1 MKVCPACGA
10 EYAEDAAFCARDRTP
25 LQPAESRPGLV
36 GQIVGERYQVER
48 RLGEGGMGE
57 VYLARHLLMGRRC
70 ALKVMAPSLST
81 NPDAL
86 GRFNREATN
95 ASRISHPNV
104 CAVYDFGLTADGLGY
119 LAMELVEGTTLAA
132 LAAAE
137 PMPVSRATAL
147 VSQVAAGL
155 QAAHDLGIVHR
166 DLKLDNIMVT
176 AGDRPTVKLVDFGIA
191 KAMGGLGDASQ
202 RVTQSGFVVGTP
214 EYMAPEQ
221 LAGDSLDGRADQY
234 ALALVFYRLVT
245 GQLPFAADSAQE
257 TLVERLTAPP
267 RPLASA
273 CPEAWF
279 PGGLQAVLDV
289 ALARQP
295 RDRYVTVTDFARALE
310 AVPAGDAAST
320 RVPGSAPGAI
330 PPTRVTVASS
340 RRRGLAV
347 AGAVVVVGALATLV
361 SIPDRAPEP
370 PPESAADGGAG
381 PSPATVGTGDTVV
394 PAAQEGQAA
403 NTRMEIREPAKPVAV
418 AADTLLPNLADLDV
432 PERRRVIVQNELAIY
447 RGIGMRVSSL
457 RRARAAALLSST
469 YLEDSSRDST
479 RRTVLMDSARLFAR
493 RAWELNPSGEHKAL
507 LTQLDTVPR

>member
-1 MKVCPACGA
+1 VKVCPACGA

-25 LQPAESRPGLV
+25 LHPAESRPGLV

-70 ALKVMAPSLST
+70 ALKVMAPALST
-81 NPDAL
+81 SPDAL

-104 CAVYDFGLTADGLGY
+104 CAVYDFGLTSDGLVY
-119 LAMELVEGTTLAA
+119 LAMELVDGVTLAE
-132 LAAAE
+132 LAAAGE
-137 PMPVSRATAL
+137 PMSVPRATAL
-147 VSQVAAGL
+147 VAQVAAGL
-155 QAAHDLGIVHR
+155 QTAHDLGIVHR

-191 KAMGGLGDASQ
+191 KAMEGVGDASQ

-214 EYMAPEQ
+214 AYMAPEQ
-221 LAGDSLDGRADQY
+221 LAGDPLDGRADQY

-245 GQLPFAADSAQE
+245 GQLPFDADSAQE
-257 TLVERLTAPP
+257 TLVQRLTSPP
-267 RPLASA
+267 RPLAA
-273 CPEAWF
+273 ARPEAQF
-279 PGGLQAVLDV
+279 PDGLQSVIDV

-295 RDRYVTVTDFARALE
+295 HDRYATVTDFARALD
-310 AVPAGDAAST
+310 AVLTGDAAST
-320 RVPGSAPGAI
+320 RVLGIAAGSI
-330 PPTRVTVASS
+330 PPTRSSMGLS

-361 SIPDRAPEP
+361 SMQDRAPEAQP
-370 PPESAADGGAG
+370 RMAADSFADPAPAG
-381 PSPATVGTGDTVV
+381 VQARDTAVPVTQARATSNAPAT
-394 PAAQEGQAA
+394 
-403 NTRMEIREPAKPVAV
+403 REPPAV
-418 AADTLLPNLADLDV
+418 VLADTLLPNLADLDV
-432 PERRRVIVQNELAIY
+432 PDRRRVIVQNELAIY
-447 RGIGMRVSSL
+447 RGIGMRVSSQ
-457 RRARAAALLSST
+457 RRASAAALLSST

-493 RAWELNPSGEHKAL
+493 RAWELNPSREHKAL
-507 LTQLDTVPR
+507 LAQLDTVPQ

>member
-1 MKVCPACGA
+1 VKVCPACGA

-25 LQPAESRPGLV
+25 LQPAESHPGLV
-36 GQIVGERYQVER
+36 GQIVAERYQVER

-70 ALKVMAPSLST
+70 ALKVMAPALST

-104 CAVYDFGLTADGLGY
+104 CAVYDFGLTADGLVY
-119 LAMELVEGTTLAA
+119 LAMELVEGATLAA
-132 LAAAE
+132 LTADA
-137 PMPVSRATAL
+137 PMPVPRATAL
-147 VSQVAAGL
+147 VTQVAAGL

-176 AGDRPTVKLVDFGIA
+176 TGERLTVKLVDFGIA
-191 KAMGGLGDASQ
+191 KAMEGVGDASQ
-202 RVTQSGFVVGTP
+202 RVTRSGFVVGTP

-245 GQLPFAADSAQE
+245 GQLPFTADSAQE
-257 TLVERLTAPP
+257 TLVQRLTSSP

-273 CPEAWF
+273 CPEARF
-279 PGGLQAVLDV
+279 PDGLQAVLDV
-289 ALARQP
+289 ALARLP
-295 RDRYVTVTDFARALE
+295 RERYATVTDFARALE
-310 AVPAGDAAST
+310 AVQAGDAAST
-320 RVPGSAPGAI
+320 RVLAAAGAM
-330 PPTRVTVASS
+330 PPTRVTKASS
-340 RRRGLAV
+340 RRRALAV
-347 AGAVVVVGALATLV
+347 AGTVVVVGALAALV
-361 SIPDRAPEP
+361 SIPDRTADS
-370 PPESAADGGAG
+370 PPESTADGQAG
-381 PSPATVGTGDTVV
+381 PAPAIDDTGATAV
-394 PAAQEGQAA
+394 PAAQG
-403 NTRMEIREPAKPVAV
+403 PVATAPV
-418 AADTLLPNLADLDV
+418 EVRKPALPVVEAVDTLLPNLADLDV
-432 PERRRVIVQNELAIY
+432 PDRRRVIVRNELAIY
-447 RGIGMRVSSL
+447 RGMGMRVSSQ

-493 RAWELNPSGEHKAL
+493 RAWQLNPSGEHKAL

>member
-1 MKVCPACGA
+1 VKVCPACGA

-81 NPDAL
+81 SPDAL

-104 CAVYDFGLTADGLGY
+104 CAVYDFGLTADGLVY
-119 LAMELVEGTTLAA
+119 LAMELVEGATLTELAA
-132 LAAAE
+132 TE

-147 VSQVAAGL
+147 VSQAAAGL

-176 AGDRPTVKLVDFGIA
+176 GGERATVKLVDFGIA
-191 KAMGGLGDASQ
+191 KAMEGIGDASQ

-221 LAGDSLDGRADQY
+221 LAGDPLDGRSDQY

-245 GQLPFAADSAQE
+245 GQLPFDADSAQE
-257 TLVERLTAPP
+257 TLVQRLTAAP
-267 RPLASA
+267 RPLAVA
-273 CPEAWF
+273 CPEAGF

-295 RDRYVTVTDFARALE
+295 RDRYATVTDFARALE
-310 AVPAGDAAST
+310 AGHTGDAAATPVQEST
-320 RVPGSAPGAI
+320 VPAI
-330 PPTRVTVASS
+330 PPTRVTAAPA
-340 RRRGLAV
+340 RRRGQAV
-347 AGAVVVVGALATLV
+347 AGPGDGVGALATLV

-370 PPESAADGGAG
+370 LSPNTADSSAG
-381 PSPATVGTGDTVV
+381 PTPAVDAGTTAV
-394 PAAQEGQAA
+394 PAAQGLAA
-403 NTRMEIREPAKPVAV
+403 NQRVEIREPAVPTAV

-432 PERRRVIVQNELAIY
+432 PARRRVIVQNELAIY
-447 RGIGMRVSSL
+447 REMGMRVSSQ

>member
-1 MKVCPACGA
+1 VKVCPACGA

-81 NPDAL
+81 SPDAL

-104 CAVYDFGLTADGLGY
+104 CAIYDFGLTADGLVY
-119 LAMELVEGTTLAA
+119 LAMELVEGATLAE
-132 LAAAE
+132 LATTAE

-147 VSQVAAGL
+147 VSQAAAGL

-176 AGDRPTVKLVDFGIA
+176 AAERPTVKLVDFGIA
-191 KAMGGLGDASQ
+191 KAVEGIGDASQ

-221 LAGDSLDGRADQY
+221 LAGDPLDGRADQY

-245 GQLPFAADSAQE
+245 GQLPFNADSAQE
-257 TLVERLTAPP
+257 TLVQRLTAAP
-267 RPLASA
+267 RPLAAA
-273 CPEAWF
+273 CPEAGF
-279 PGGLQAVLDV
+279 PDGLQAVLDV

-295 RDRYVTVTDFARALE
+295 RDRYATVTDFARALE
-310 AVPAGDAAST
+310 AVQAGDTGST
-320 RVPGSAPGAI
+320 RVLRSTAPAI
-330 PPTRVTVASS
+330 PPTRVAVAPA

-370 PPESAADGGAG
+370 LSPNTADSSAG
-381 PSPATVGTGDTVV
+381 PSPAADTGTTAV
-394 PAAQEGQAA
+394 PVAQGLAA
-403 NTRMEIREPAKPVAV
+403 NQRVEIREPAAPTVV

-432 PERRRVIVQNELAIY
+432 PARRRVIVQNELAIY
-447 RGIGMRVSSL
+447 REMGMRVSSQ

-507 LTQLDTVPR
+507 LSQLDTVPR

>member
-25 LQPAESRPGLV
+25 LQPAETRPGLA
-36 GQIVGERYQVER
+36 GLIVGERYQVEQ

-104 CAVYDFGLTADGLGY
+104 CAVYDFGLTADGLVY
-119 LAMELVEGTTLAA
+119 LAMELVEGATLAELA
-132 LAAAE
+132 AAAE

-147 VSQVAAGL
+147 VSQAAAGL

-166 DLKLDNIMVT
+166 DLKLENIMVT
-176 AGDRPTVKLVDFGIA
+176 TGERPTVKLVDFGIA
-191 KAMGGLGDASQ
+191 KAMEGIGDASQ
-202 RVTQSGFVVGTP
+202 RVTRSGFVVGTP

-221 LAGDSLDGRADQY
+221 LAGDPLDGRTDQY

-245 GQLPFAADSAQE
+245 GQLPFDADSAQE
-257 TLVERLTAPP
+257 TLVQRLTTPP

-273 CPEAWF
+273 CPEAGF
-279 PGGLQAVLDV
+279 PDGLQAVLDV

-310 AVPAGDAAST
+310 AVQAGDAAST
-320 RVPGSAPGAI
+320 RVPGSSAAAI
-330 PPTRVTVASS
+330 PPTRVTVAPS

-361 SIPDRAPEP
+361 SIPDRAPEQLSP
-370 PPESAADGGAG
+370 HAADSSAG
-381 PSPATVGTGDTVV
+381 PSPAAVDPGDPAV
-394 PAAQEGQAA
+394 PTAAA
-403 NTRMEIREPAKPVAV
+403 NQRVEIREPALPVAV

-432 PERRRVIVQNELAIY
+432 PDRRLVIVQNELAIY
-447 RGIGMRVSSL
+447 RGIGIRVSSQ

-493 RAWELNPSGEHKAL
+493 RAWELNPSGEHRAL
-507 LTQLDTVPR
+507 LAQLDTVPR

>member
-36 GQIVGERYQVER
+36 GQVVGERYQVER
-48 RLGEGGMGE
+48 RLGQGGMGE

-70 ALKVMAPSLST
+70 ALKVMAPALSA

-104 CAVYDFGLTADGLGY
+104 CAVYDFGLTADGLVY
-119 LAMELVEGTTLAA
+119 LAMELVDGATLAE
-132 LAAAE
+132 LAGLGE

-147 VSQVAAGL
+147 VTQAAAGL

-176 AGDRPTVKLVDFGIA
+176 SGDRSTVKLVDFGIA
-191 KAMGGLGDASQ
+191 KAMEGIGDASQ

-221 LAGDSLDGRADQY
+221 LAGDPLDGRADQY

-257 TLVERLTAPP
+257 TLVQRLTSSP

-279 PGGLQAVLDV
+279 PDGLQEVLDV
-289 ALARQP
+289 ALARKP
-295 RDRYVTVTDFARALE
+295 RDRYATVTDFARALE
-310 AVPAGDAAST
+310 AVQPGDAVT
-320 RVPGSAPGAI
+320 RRVPGTAAGAV
-330 PPTRVTVASS
+330 PPTRVTAAPL

-361 SIPDRAPEP
+361 SLPDRAPDP
-370 PPESAADGGAG
+370 PRQSTADGPAG
-381 PSPATVGTGDTVV
+381 PAPATVDTGGTTV
-394 PAAQEGQAA
+394 PAAKGLAA
-403 NTRMEIREPAKPVAV
+403 HERVEIREPAVP
-418 AADTLLPNLADLDV
+418 AAPDTLLPNLADLDV
-432 PERRRVIVQNELAIY
+432 PDRRRAIVQNELAIY
-447 RGIGMRVSSL
+447 RGIGIRVSSQ

-493 RAWELNPSGEHKAL
+493 RAWELNPSGEHRAL
-507 LTQLDTVPR
+507 LTQLETVPR